1 MFTGVFLRHG
11 SPPSIFLTTLFFLC
25 FITHSH
31 SNELQYLMDFKSSIQ
46 TSDPN
51 IFTSWHLSN
60 SPCNFTGILCNSEGS
75 VTQINLA
82 QKNLVGTLPF
92 DSICNLQS
100 LEKISMESNFL
111 HGSITN
117 DLKNCTNLKYL
128 DLGGNSFNGTFPEFS
143 SLNKLEYLNLNN
155 SGISGKFPWKSLEN
169 LTTLTFLSLGDNLFE
184 ESSFPLEILKLEK
197 LYWLYLTN
205 ISIYGK
211 IPFGIGNLIQLQHLE
226 LSHNNLSGEIPH
238 DIGKLK
244 NLRELEI
251 YENNLSGKIPFGFRN
266 LTNLVLFDASVNY
279 LEGDF
284 SELKSLK
291 NLQSLQLFENKFSGE
306 IPQEFGDFKNLR
318 ELSLYD
324 NKLTGFLPQKL
335 GSWVGMSYIDV
346 SDNSLSGPIPPDM
359 CKNNRIDDIALL
371 NNSFTGSIPENYANC
386 TSLVRFRVNK
396 NSLSGVVPKGI
407 WGLPKLEIFDIARNK
422 FEGSISSDIGK
433 AKSLAQLFLSDNQFS
448 GELPLEIS
456 EASSLVSIQLSSN
469 RISGSIPEN
478 IGKLKKL
485 TSLSLNKNNLSGVI
499 PDSIGS
505 CVSLTDVNLA
515 ENSISGVIPTS
526 IGSLRA
532 LNSLNLSSNILS
544 GEIPLSLSSRT
555 FSLLDLSNNKLFGSI
570 PDSLAISAF
579 KDGFMGNPRLCS
591 QILKDFQPC
600 SFESGSS
607 KRLRNFVFFFIAGL
621 MVLVVSSAYFLFMRL
636 KQKNKFEKQVLK
648 TNSWNFKK
656 YHVLNI
662 NENEIIDG
670 IKAENVIGKG
680 GSGNVYKVELKSGE
694 VFAVKHIW
702 TSNSRSDYRS
712 SSAML
717 KRSSNS
723 SEYDAEVATLSSI
736 RHVNVVKL
744 YCSITSEDSS
754 LLVYEFL
761 PNGSLWERL
770 HNCKK
775 TQMGWDVRYDIA
787 LGAARGLEYLHHCCD
802 RPVMHRD
809 VKSSNI
815 LLDEEWKPRIAD
827 FGLAK
832 IVQGGAGNLT
842 HVIAGT
848 LGYMAPEYAYT
859 SNVTEKSDVYSFGVV
874 LMELVTGKKPV
885 EPEFGENKDIV
896 SWVCSNFRSKESVLE
911 LVDSTIAKHFK
922 EDAIKVLRIAILCT
936 AKVPYSRPS
945 MRKLVQMLEEAEP
958 SAMFSNKVIVTID
971 G

>member
-1 MFTGVFLRHG
+1 MFTGVFFRHG
-11 SPPSIFLTTLFFLC
+11 SPPSIFFTTLFFLC
-25 FITHSH
+25 FVTHSH
-31 SNELQYLMDFKSSIQ
+31 SNELPSLMNFKSSIQ

-51 IFTSWHLSN
+51 IFTSWNLSN
-60 SPCNFTGILCNSEGS
+60 SPCNFTGILCNSKGF

-92 DSICNLQS
+92 DSICKLQS
-100 LEKISMESNFL
+100 LEKISLESNSL
-111 HGSITN
+111 HGSITD
-117 DLKNCTNLKYL
+117 DLKNCINLKYL
-128 DLGGNSFNGTFPEFS
+128 DLGGNLFIGTFPEFS
-143 SLNKLEYLNLNN
+143 SLNKLEYLNLNS
-155 SGISGKFPWKSLEN
+155 SGI
-169 LTTLTFLSLGDNLFE
+169 
-184 ESSFPLEILKLEK
+184 
-197 LYWLYLTN
+197 
-205 ISIYGK
+205 
-211 IPFGIGNLIQLQHLE
+211 
-226 LSHNNLSGEIPH
+226 
-238 DIGKLK
+238 
-244 NLRELEI
+244 
-251 YENNLSGKIPFGFRN
+251 
-266 LTNLVLFDASVNY
+266 
-279 LEGDF
+279 
-284 SELKSLK
+284 
-291 NLQSLQLFENKFSGE
+291 SGE
-306 IPQEFGDFKNLR
+306 IPQEFGDFKNLT
-318 ELSLYD
+318 ELALYD

-335 GSWVGMSYIDV
+335 GSWVGMAFIDV

-359 CKNNRIDDIALL
+359 CKNNRIDLIALL

-386 TSLVRFRVNK
+386 TSLKRFRVNK
-396 NSLSGVVPKGI
+396 NSLSGVVPKGL
-407 WGLPKLEIFDIARNK
+407 WGLPKLKIFDVARNK

-469 RISGSIPEN
+469 RISGRIPEN

-485 TSLSLNKNNLSGVI
+485 TSLTLNKNNLSGVI

-544 GEIPLSLSSRT
+544 GEIPSSLSSRT
-555 FSLLDLSNNKLFGSI
+555 LSLLDLSNNKLFGSI

-600 SFESGSS
+600 SFESSSS
-607 KRLRNFVFFFIAGL
+607 KRLRNLVFFLVAGL
-621 MVLVVSSAYFLFMRL
+621 MVVLVVSSAYFLFMRL
-636 KQKNKFEKQVLK
+636 KQKNKFEEQVVK

-702 TSNSRSDYRS
+702 TSNSKSDYRS

-754 LLVYEFL
+754 LLVYE
-761 PNGSLWERL
+761 
-770 HNCKK
+770 
-775 TQMGWDVRYDIA
+775 
-787 LGAARGLEYLHHCCD
+787 
-802 RPVMHRD
+802 
-809 VKSSNI
+809 
-815 LLDEEWKPRIAD
+815 
-827 FGLAK
+827 
-832 IVQGGAGNLT
+832 
-842 HVIAGT
+842 
-848 LGYMAPEYAYT
+848 
-859 SNVTEKSDVYSFGVV
+859 
-874 LMELVTGKKPV
+874 
-885 EPEFGENKDIV
+885 
-896 SWVCSNFRSKESVLE
+896 SKESVLE

-945 MRKLVQMLEEAEP
+945 MRKLVQMLEEVEP